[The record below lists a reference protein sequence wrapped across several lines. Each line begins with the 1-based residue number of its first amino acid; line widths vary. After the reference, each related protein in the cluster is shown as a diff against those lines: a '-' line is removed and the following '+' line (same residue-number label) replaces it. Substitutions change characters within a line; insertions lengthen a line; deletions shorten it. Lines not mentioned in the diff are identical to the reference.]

1 MTTTSTTTTSTTTTS
16 TTTDLGKLRSLAS
29 CADSEGFFTVLAV
42 DHPASFILGRKD
54 PKVADDP
61 DSIARAVAAKWQLTR
76 ALAPHASALLTDP
89 DLGLAAAVA
98 TGALPGH
105 IGLILCAET
114 EGYQSVANA
123 HTVTELRPGWD
134 ARKIRLAGGDGLKLL
149 WRYRDEVPQAA
160 AHRDLVRR
168 VADECAAVS
177 LPLIVEPIWVPL
189 EGEDLND
196 PAVRARRVRGVVDS
210 ALLAQELGAD
220 LVKTE
225 FPGWVDT
232 AREREVGAAAC
243 AEIDAGL
250 DVPWLLLSA
259 GVTYDQFMAQTEIA
273 SKAGSAGF
281 IAGRAVWDAAAA
293 EDAQS
298 REHGIT
304 VATERLARLTA
315 VVHAYGRPW
324 RIAGDADTALERY
337 PAGWYSNWHDAD
349 NTEGSAT

>member
-1 MTTTSTTTTSTTTTS
+1 M

-29 CADSEGFFTVLAV
+29 CADSDGFFTVLAV

-54 PKVADDP
+54 PTVVDDP
-61 DSIARAVAAKWQLTR
+61 DSRARAVLAKWQLTR
-76 ALAPHASALLTDP
+76 ALAPHSSALLTDP
-89 DLGLAAAVA
+89 DLGLAAALA
-98 TGALPGH
+98 TGALPGR
-105 IGLILCAET
+105 IGLIMCAET
-114 EGYQSVANA
+114 EGYQSVADA

-149 WRYRDEVPQAA
+149 WRYRDEVPEAG

-177 LPLIVEPIWVPL
+177 LPLIVEPVWVPL

-196 PAVRARRVRGVVDS
+196 PVVRAERVRGVVGS
-210 ALLAQELGAD
+210 AVLAQELGAD

-232 AREREVGAAAC
+232 DHERAVGSAAC

-259 GVTYDQFMAQTEIA
+259 GVTYDQFMVQTEIA
-273 SKAGSAGF
+273 AKAGSAGF

-293 EDAQS
+293 EDVQV
-298 REHGIT
+298 RESGIG
-304 VATERLARLTA
+304 VAAERLARLSA
-315 VVHAYGRPW
+315 VVHAHGRPW
-324 RIAGDADTALERY
+324 RLAGDADTALDGY
-337 PAGWYSNWHDAD
+337 PPGWYSDWH
-349 NTEGSAT
+349 NIQEGSLR

>member
-1 MTTTSTTTTSTTTTS
+1 M

-29 CADSEGFFTVLAV
+29 CADSDGFFTVLAV

-54 PKVADDP
+54 PAVADDP
-61 DSIARAVAAKWQLTR
+61 DSIAAAVAAKWQLTR

-89 DLGLAAAVA
+89 DLGLAAALA
-98 TGALPGH
+98 TGALPGRT
-105 IGLILCAET
+105 GLILCAET
-114 EGYQSVANA
+114 EAYQSVADA
-123 HTVTELRPGWD
+123 HTLTQLRPGWD

-149 WRYRDEVPQAA
+149 WRYRDEVPEAA

-177 LPLIVEPIWVPL
+177 LPLIVEPIWVLL

-196 PAVRARRVRGVVDS
+196 PEVRAKRVRGVVD
-210 ALLAQELGAD
+210 AAVLAQDLGAD

-232 AREREVGAAAC
+232 DQQREVGSAAC

-259 GVTYDQFMAQTEIA
+259 GVTYDQFMVQTEIA
-273 SKAGSAGF
+273 AKAGSVGF

-293 EDAQS
+293 EDALV
-298 REHGIT
+298 RESGIA
-304 VATERLARLTA
+304 VAVARLARLSA
-315 VVHAYGRPW
+315 VVHAHGRPW
-324 RIAGDADTALERY
+324 RLAGDADTALEGY
-337 PAGWYSNWHDAD
+337 PPGWYSDWH
-349 NTEGSAT
+349 NVQEGSLR

>member
-1 MTTTSTTTTSTTTTS
+1 M
-16 TTTDLGKLRSLAS
+16 
-29 CADSEGFFTVLAV
+29 
-42 DHPASFILGRKD
+42 
-54 PKVADDP
+54 
-61 DSIARAVAAKWQLTR
+61 
-76 ALAPHASALLTDP
+76 
-89 DLGLAAAVA
+89 
-98 TGALPGH
+98 
-105 IGLILCAET
+105 CAEA
-114 EGYQSVANA
+114 EGYQSVADA

-149 WRYRDEVPQAA
+149 WRYRGEVPVAA

-196 PAVRARRVRGVVDS
+196 PVVRAERVRGVVGS
-210 ALLAQELGAD
+210 AVLAQELGAD

-232 AREREVGAAAC
+232 DQEREVGLAAC

-259 GVTYDQFMAQTEIA
+259 GVTFEQFMVQTEIA
-273 SKAGSAGF
+273 AKEGSAGF

-293 EDAQS
+293 EDAQV
-298 REHGIT
+298 REAGISL
-304 VATERLARLTA
+304 AAERLARLTA
-315 VVHAYGRPW
+315 VVHAHGRPW
-324 RIAGDADTALERY
+324 RIAGDADTALHGY
-337 PAGWYSNWHDAD
+337 PPGWYSDWH
-349 NTEGSAT
+349 NIQEGSLR

>member
-1 MTTTSTTTTSTTTTS
+1 M

-29 CADSEGFFTVLAV
+29 CADSDGFFTVLAV

-54 PKVADDP
+54 PTVADDP
-61 DSIARAVAAKWQLTR
+61 DSVARSVLAKWQLTR

-89 DLGLAAAVA
+89 DLGLAAALA
-98 TGALPGH
+98 TGALPGRT
-105 IGLILCAET
+105 GLILCAEA
-114 EGYQSVANA
+114 EGYQSVADA

-149 WRYRDEVPQAA
+149 WRYRDEVPEAA
-160 AHRDLVRR
+160 THRDLVRQ

-196 PAVRARRVRGVVDS
+196 PGIRAKRVRGIVDY
-210 ALLAQELGAD
+210 ALLAQDLGAD

-232 AREREVGAAAC
+232 AKEREVGAAAC

-259 GVTYDQFMAQTEIA
+259 GVTYDQFMVQTEIA

-281 IAGRAVWDAAAA
+281 IAGRAVWDVGAA
-293 EDAQS
+293 EDALV
-298 REHGIT
+298 REEGIG
-304 VATERLARLTA
+304 VAAVRLARLTA
-315 VVHAYGRPW
+315 VVHAHGRPW
-324 RIAGDADTALERY
+324 RIAGDADTALHDY
-337 PAGWYSNWHDAD
+337 PPGWYSNWH
-349 NTEGSAT
+349 NIEEGSSR